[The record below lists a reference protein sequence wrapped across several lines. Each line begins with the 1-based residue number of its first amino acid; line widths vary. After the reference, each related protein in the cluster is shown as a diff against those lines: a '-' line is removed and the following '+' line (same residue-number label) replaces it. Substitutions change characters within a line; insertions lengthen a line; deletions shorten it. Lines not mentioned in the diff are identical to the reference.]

1 MEEEKEIYYGDRRIY
16 LHHDYPAETL
26 AKRKAYVQVRRLL
39 QEKPSYEFPQQW
51 LRTGVKWRWR
61 RT

>member
-1 MEEEKEIYYGDRRIY
+1 MEEEKEIYGDRRIY

-51 LRTGVKWRWR
+51 TGYVQE
-61 RT
+61 